1 MSVILLSIN
10 GLNAILVL
18 DILINI
24 ILTNAI
30 LKSVKWLNIILTSI
44 ILLNGIQQSVSWQN
58 VVAPGGPVTS
68 ITNDCILHC
77 VKSKGEV
84 RIEDKETSAT
94 S

>member
-10 GLNAILVL
+10 SLYAILVQ

-30 LKSVKWLNIILTSI
+30 LISVKGLYIILTSTI
-44 ILLNGIQQSVSWQN
+44 WLNGILQSVSCQN

-77 VKSKGEV
+77 VKSQGEV